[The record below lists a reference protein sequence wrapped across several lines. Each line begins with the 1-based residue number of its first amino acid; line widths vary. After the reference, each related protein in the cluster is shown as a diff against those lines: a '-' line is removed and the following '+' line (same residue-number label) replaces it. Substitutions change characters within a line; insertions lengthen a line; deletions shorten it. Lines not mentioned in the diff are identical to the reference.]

1 MNNQNYTQRN
11 YNNDHPIVS
20 SSNQPNQNGISFR
33 PNLNNQRY
41 MPPFSNNQN
50 GNYIIPYFPN
60 SPPLV
65 YHHTAPTRIVKV
77 TTSSYFSLF

>member
-1 MNNQNYTQRN
+1 MNNQNYTQKN
-11 YNNDHPIVS
+11 YNNDNPIVVG

-33 PNLNNQRY
+33 PNLNNQGY
-41 MPPFSNNQN
+41 MPPLSNYQN
-50 GNYIIPYFPN
+50 GNCIIPYFPN

-65 YHHTAPTRIVKV
+65 YPTRIVKV